1 MKKFFAVILSML
13 LTAATCAGCA
23 PKEQK
28 KYGEEEMR
36 TPFWTQDTMYNES
49 VLLTRGKDERLA
61 QGNLAFEPKG
71 RVKITDPLMQ
81 IVYEEGKD
89 FTMEGRTIRAT
100 ENTSMPWLEE
110 KVLFGIDMP
119 EGKGLSTQPVSEAG
133 AAKGYESVLYT
144 ESAFLIENQ
153 VLVTYDYD
161 RREFDSKVIPAY
173 QGEKLPNT
181 LQKLQNKETLDII
194 AFGDSI
200 STGCNSTGGGL
211 QSVYDDTY
219 PGNSVY
225 LPFDRAPYT
234 PTFPEMFASGL
245 AAHYGAET
253 TIFGAAM
260 GGQTSDWGAKNA
272 ARRVVN
278 PDMGY
283 DPDLVTI
290 TFGMND
296 ATLSVPLDTFEENM
310 LKIIDDIRAASSKQ
324 VEFILIGTMLANPD
338 AVQCTNQE
346 AYWPIL
352 QKVADARE
360 GVAAVDMGGMH
371 AFFLQHKNFQDMI
384 ANNINHPNDFLIRM
398 YAMNLLATLID
409 YQA

>member
-153 VLVTYDYD
+153 VLVTNDYD
-161 RREFDSKVIPAY
+161 RREFDSKVIPA
-173 QGEKLPNT
+173 
-181 LQKLQNKETLDII
+181 
-194 AFGDSI
+194 
-200 STGCNSTGGGL
+200 
-211 QSVYDDTY
+211 
-219 PGNSVY
+219 
-225 LPFDRAPYT
+225 
-234 PTFPEMFASGL
+234 
-245 AAHYGAET
+245 
-253 TIFGAAM
+253 
-260 GGQTSDWGAKNA
+260 
-272 ARRVVN
+272 
-278 PDMGY
+278 
-283 DPDLVTI
+283 
-290 TFGMND
+290 
-296 ATLSVPLDTFEENM
+296 
-310 LKIIDDIRAASSKQ
+310 
-324 VEFILIGTMLANPD
+324 
-338 AVQCTNQE
+338 
-346 AYWPIL
+346 
-352 QKVADARE
+352 
-360 GVAAVDMGGMH
+360 
-371 AFFLQHKNFQDMI
+371 
-384 ANNINHPNDFLIRM
+384 
-398 YAMNLLATLID
+398 
-409 YQA
+409 

>member
-181 LQKLQNKETLDII
+181 LQKLQNKETVDII

-225 LPFDRAPYT
+225 LPFDRCAVHAYVPRNVC
-234 PTFPEMFASGL
+234 ERSGC
-245 AAHYGAET
+245 
-253 TIFGAAM
+253 
-260 GGQTSDWGAKNA
+260 
-272 ARRVVN
+272 
-278 PDMGY
+278 
-283 DPDLVTI
+283 
-290 TFGMND
+290 
-296 ATLSVPLDTFEENM
+296 TLRCGNY
-310 LKIIDDIRAASSKQ
+310 DIRR
-324 VEFILIGTMLANPD
+324 GD
-338 AVQCTNQE
+338 GR
-346 AYWPIL
+346 
-352 QKVADARE
+352 ADERLGSEKCRAPCRQSRY
-360 GVAAVDMGGMH
+360 G
-371 AFFLQHKNFQDMI
+371 
-384 ANNINHPNDFLIRM
+384 IRSRPRHHNVRHERR
-398 YAMNLLATLID
+398 YFERALG
-409 YQA
+409 YV